1 MIRRGLLLLLLGA
14 PAARATLP
22 LLESGCTLTPV
33 VQPATPAPPPAPG
46 PGGRPRAPPGTCYVD
61 AADRLIPQGVTGCAG
76 QSTIPPLALKPPLTC
91 DSAKMTPE
99 LCAAA
104 CLEVM
109 PKGVAAIGVEFAT
122 ECCKCSRS
130 LCVFL
135 RSSKKRCTDCAET
148 WPVEKA
154 GKPKPLPAAQPE
166 ASCGTAC
173 TGDPL

>member
-1 MIRRGLLLLLLGA
+1 MIRRELLLLLLSA

-130 LCVFL
+130 LCVFF
-135 RSSKKRCTDCAET
+135 RSLKAALAQITCT
-148 WPVEKA
+148 
-154 GKPKPLPAAQPE
+154 
-166 ASCGTAC
+166 
-173 TGDPL
+173 

>member
-1 MIRRGLLLLLLGA
+1 MIRRGLLLLLLGV

-33 VQPATPAPPPAPG
+33 VRPATPAPPPAPG

-76 QSTIPPLALKPPLTC
+76 QSTVPPLALKPPLTC

-122 ECCKCSRS
+122 ECY
-130 LCVFL
+130 
-135 RSSKKRCTDCAET
+135 CAET

-173 TGDPL
+173 AGDPL